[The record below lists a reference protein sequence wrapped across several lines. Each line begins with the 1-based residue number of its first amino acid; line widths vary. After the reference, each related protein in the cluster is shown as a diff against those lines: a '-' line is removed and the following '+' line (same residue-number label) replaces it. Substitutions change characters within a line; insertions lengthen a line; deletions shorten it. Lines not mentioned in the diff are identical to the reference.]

1 MRLPED
7 SSCSCMR
14 PNSRVTVLSQLFA
27 LDRLLVL
34 LFAAVSAFEIPS
46 VLSRRAFAQ
55 AAAAA
60 PLAIAAAA
68 NADASNGYMNA
79 VGKAGLGEGSI
90 SKYGTA
96 GGLRTTK
103 GDSKLVDEYG
113 SAAKPSASLTP
124 GQAAAYANSVRE
136 KTPAQEAALKR
147 LLK

>member
-1 MRLPED
+1 M
-7 SSCSCMR
+7 M
-14 PNSRVTVLSQLFA
+14 F
-27 LDRLLVL
+27 RLLVL

-55 AAAAA
+55 AA
-60 PLAIAAAA
+60 AAAA

-96 GGLRTTK
+96 GGLRVTK
-103 GDSKLVDEYG
+103 GDSKLVDEFG
-113 SAAKPSASLTP
+113 SAAPKTASLTP

>member
-1 MRLPED
+1 M
-7 SSCSCMR
+7 
-14 PNSRVTVLSQLFA
+14 F
-27 LDRLLVL
+27 RLLVL

-55 AAAAA
+55 AAAA

-68 NADASNGYMNA
+68 NADAPNGYMNA

-124 GQAAAYANSVRE
+124 GPAAAYANSVRE
-136 KTPAQEAALKR
+136 KTPAQEAALKH